1 MGILKNYKKELE
13 KQKGN
18 YESTITNLTNEKKTI
33 LLEKEMEIKELKDNR
48 NKIEI
53 KYNHNQAL
61 MDEFVI
67 QRNEG
72 KNIIQSSVEEIN
84 IAIENISSVGEEI
97 IASSEE
103 LTATSEEIS
112 ERVNNAYMSA
122 KDSGEVMKNFTQEF
136 NNIDKDV
143 NELFNNKMI
152 NISTIIETIQE
163 IASQTNLLSLNAS
176 IESAR
181 AGEAGRGFSVIATE
195 IRKLAEQAK
204 ESSIEIKKIINGIQT
219 GTGDI
224 LNKINNCTVKC
235 KQLLDEDIKRIDNI
249 EVIDNSIKDMAQTT
263 INVSKAIEEQTN
275 STFEISSKVEQLDKF
290 VKEKL
295 GNENI
300 VKNLEED
307 ENIFEENRYEITK
320 NKDMVIVKFYGF
332 LTDESM
338 QQYIQDYS
346 NLKSEVNIKKTNFV
360 LDTRKLSLFPKEAED
375 ALGEF
380 YCDYVN
386 FKKVY
391 MIIGNNIALK
401 KQFER
406 VWRKF
411 NIIDKFHF
419 VDSIDNI
426 KNN

>member
-1 MGILKNYKKELE
+1 MGMFKNYKKELE
-13 KQKGN
+13 EQKVS
-18 YESTITNLTNEKKTI
+18 YESTITNLANEKKKI
-33 LLEKEMEIKELKDNR
+33 LLEKDIKIKELKEKCD
-48 NKIEI
+48 KTEI
-53 KYNHNQAL
+53 KYNYNQAL

-72 KNIIQSSVEEIN
+72 KNIMQSSVEEIN

-103 LTATSEEIS
+103 LTATAEEIS
-112 ERVNNAYMSA
+112 ERVNNSYISA
-122 KDSGEVMKNFTQEF
+122 KDSGEVMKNFSQEI
-136 NNIDKDV
+136 NDIDEDI

-181 AGEAGRGFSVIATE
+181 AGEAGKGFSVIASE

-204 ESSIEIKKIINGIQT
+204 NSSIEIKKIISGIQT

-224 LNKINNCTVKC
+224 LNKINNCNLQC
-235 KQLLDEDIKRIDNI
+235 KQLLDEDIKTIDNI
-249 EVIDNSIKDMAQTT
+249 EVIDSSIKDMAQTT

-275 STFEISSKVEQLDKF
+275 STLEISSKVEQLDKF

-295 GNENI
+295 VNDNI
-300 VKNLEED
+300 TQDLKED
-307 ENIFEENRYEITK
+307 ENAFEENRYEITRQA
-320 NKDMVIVKFYGF
+320 DDVIITFYGF

-338 QQYIQDYS
+338 QQYIVDYN
-346 NLKSEVNIKKTNFV
+346 NLKKSVNVGNTILV
-360 LDTRKLSLFPKEAED
+360 LNTEKLSLFPKEAED
-375 ALGEF
+375 DLGKF
-380 YCDYVN
+380 YCDYTN

-391 MIIGNNIALK
+391 MIIGDNKASK

-419 VDSIDNI
+419 IDSIDDI